1 MNKKQ
6 RVVNQITI
14 SEESKQYIRDNCN
27 YMGKKIIQQILKI
40 SHKTLTDFMLE
51 EGLEGRYAKKGVSNF
66 KVNQPKI
73 EAKPKKERSG
83 NFDVDE
89 FAKFYK

>member
-1 MNKKQ
+1 MNKKP

-27 YMGKKIIQQILKI
+27 SIGKKQIKERLKI

-66 KVNQPKI
+66 KVNEPKP
-73 EAKPKKERSG
+73 EAKIKKRSSG
-83 NFDVDE
+83 KFDLEE